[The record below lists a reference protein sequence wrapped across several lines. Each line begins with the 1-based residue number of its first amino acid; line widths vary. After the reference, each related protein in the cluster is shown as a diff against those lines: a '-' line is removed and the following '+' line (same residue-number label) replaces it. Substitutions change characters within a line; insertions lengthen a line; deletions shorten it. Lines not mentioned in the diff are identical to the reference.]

1 MAVPDFQSLMLP
13 ALKALADDSAETPA
27 SEIRDRVATAEGL
40 TEEDRQE
47 MLSSGRQTMLANRI
61 SWALLYLERAG
72 LTERIRRGVWQLT
85 AEGQRLLTDPPPR
98 IDRKYLGNYPT
109 YVDWRAGGA
118 SKNTSSFDGVSSTP
132 PADESVDTPE
142 EALDR
147 AARQLREALEAEV
160 LDRVREAPP
169 KFLERL
175 VVDLL
180 IAMGYG
186 GGDAAMGRVTGRPS
200 DGGIDGIIRED
211 ALGLD
216 NIYLQAKKYSEKHTV
231 GRPDVQQF
239 VGSIQTKGTNK
250 GVFVTTDNF
259 TTAAENYVVELHRPI
274 VLIDGKEL
282 ARLMVAHDIG
292 VRETM
297 TYKIKRV
304 DENYFDS
311 EDL

>member
-1 MAVPDFQSLMLP
+1 MLP
-13 ALKALADDSAETPA
+13 ALKALADGAETPV

-40 TEEDRQE
+40 TEEDRRE
-47 MLSSGRQTMLANRI
+47 MLSGGRQTVLANRI
-61 SWALLYLERAG
+61 SWALLYLGRAG
-72 LTERIRRGVWQLT
+72 LTERIRRGVWRLT

-109 YVDWRAGGA
+109 YVDWQAGGA

-147 AARQLREALEAEV
+147 AARQLRDMLEAEV

-169 KFLERL
+169 EFLERL

-186 GGDAAMGRVTGRPS
+186 GGDAAMGRVTRRSG

-216 NIYLQAKKYSEKHTV
+216 NIYLQAKKYSENQTV
-231 GRPDVQQF
+231 GRPEVQQF

-250 GVFVTTDNF
+250 GVFVTTANF
-259 TTAAENYVVELHRPI
+259 TRDAENYVVELHRPI

-282 ARLMVAHDIG
+282 VRLMFKHDIG
-292 VRETM
+292 VREKT
-297 TYKIKRV
+297 TYRVKRV
-304 DENYFDS
+304 DKDYFDS
-311 EDL
+311 GDL